1 MVQSRNLPIKACH
14 VVLTRSSCSLR
25 KTGSLTIPSVSAGET
40 DSLARSRKVSSRR
53 IRTQRR
59 VLVLLRRFRRKV
71 CFTHRQQ
78 IKMDRNQATGCYV
91 RVERLRSVPVEDAQ
105 MCTKPCSIVC
115 EVPGS
120 RFIQFMNM
128 GSLSIP
134 LPSLPLSLSEYIS
147 PPPSRIEDQFE
158 FLYRFS
164 SDRSR

>member
-1 MVQSRNLPIKACH
+1 MVQSRNLPIKGCH
-14 VVLTRSSCSLR
+14 VVLTRR
-25 KTGSLTIPSVSAGET
+25 ETGSLSVPSVSAGG
-40 DSLARSRKVSSRR
+40 SNRLAGSRKMSLRR
-53 IRTQRR
+53 IRAQRR
-59 VLVLLRRFRRKV
+59 VLVLLRRFRRKM
-71 CFTHRQQ
+71 CLTHRRQ

-115 EVPGS
+115 EVPES
-120 RFIQFMNM
+120 RFIQLMNM